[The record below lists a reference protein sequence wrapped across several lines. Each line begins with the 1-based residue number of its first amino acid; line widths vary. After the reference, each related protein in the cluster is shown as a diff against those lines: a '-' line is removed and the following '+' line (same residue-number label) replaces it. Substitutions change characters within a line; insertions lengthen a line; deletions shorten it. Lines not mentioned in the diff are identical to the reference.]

1 MRKIT
6 KLMLTL
12 ALLVAGVGGVNADN
26 ATLDQL
32 GAAYSPGLTN
42 IPASY
47 PVAVTNAVIFGS
59 DASAQ
64 VGNANVNNYD
74 YLYVTVTDFVDAAG
88 VRIFF
93 WDPIQNKR
101 IDYYLKPVEDKE
113 TANFE
118 TASNITDN
126 GTYCVKI
133 PDGARLQGAKAP
145 WGTSEDVHFKI
156 SEIYLTERAT
166 PYVELVPYTLVWTP
180 NNGTYRATIPI
191 SESHIRTTGGVSI
204 NYSTGEVTSTGSGTL
219 TIYLNKEDLVG
230 ATGYNLQTS
239 GNKLLGDNLDI
250 TDAVN
255 GEVGGIYSSRNS
267 WWIANDGS
275 RRDRIGAITAFK
287 YNFSTA
293 DSWTITSIYFDA
305 DQLIAQTTNKD
316 LTTMPYGTW
325 QATANVVSQYVEADS
340 YKTNNIDGG
349 AHNDVLYGHDG
360 NSDANKY
367 VDLTNCS
374 KIIFTG
380 FSQNGQ
386 IRLFYNW
393 DGTDANKP
401 IETITGFP
409 TTTGTYVFDIDAFK
423 KAKGITFFH
432 LIGIKSAWNN
442 VTLSS
447 VTVDEYT
454 NKIVGSGINRV
465 KNYLTNPY
473 LTSIDATGVTAA
485 VELTTAN
492 PNCLISANVGKVTN
506 LQNVIVDGT
515 CANLVLTDGHPFK
528 APADFTATTASYTT
542 TINAEAGAGTLCLPF
557 AAAIPEGV
565 TAYTLTYTG
574 GDKATATP
582 VKTTIPANTP
592 VLLNG
597 KGEKTFTGSG
607 AVDAEATNT
616 VGNMTG
622 VFAAG
627 AVPTNSYVLQNGDD
641 GVGFYNVTTNDITI
655 SPFRAYLTA
664 SAASVHNLTVDYQN
678 GEETGIQTVD
688 NAQQAKDNAIF
699 DLSGRRV
706 VKAQKGI
713 YIVNGKKIVK

>member
-1 MRKIT
+1 MKKFT

-12 ALLVAGVGGVNADN
+12 MLLAAGVVGVNADN

-32 GAAYSPGLTN
+32 KAANGTGLSN

-47 PVAVTNAVIFGS
+47 PVSVTNAVIFGS

-74 YLYVTVTDFVDAAG
+74 YLYVTVTDFALAMS

-93 WDPIQNKR
+93 WDPNQNIR
-101 IDYYLKPVEDKE
+101 IDYYLKPVAEKDN
-113 TANFE
+113 ANFSQASDI
-118 TASNITDN
+118 TAN

-133 PDGARLQGAKAP
+133 PDGARLQGAKGP
-145 WGTSEDVHFKI
+145 WNASNDVHFKI

-180 NNGTYRATIPI
+180 NAGTYRATIPI
-191 SESHIRTTGGVSI
+191 SESHIRTTGAVSI

-230 ATGYNLQTS
+230 ATGYNLVTS
-239 GNKLLGDNLDI
+239 NNALLGDNLDI

-255 GEVGGIYSSRNS
+255 GEVGGIYGSRNS
-267 WWIANDGS
+267 WYIAGDGS
-275 RRDRIGAITAFK
+275 RKDRIGAITAFK
-287 YNFSTA
+287 YNFNNA
-293 DSWTITSIYFDA
+293 GSWTISSIYIDA

-316 LTTMPYGTW
+316 LTTMPYGKW
-325 QATANVVSQYVEADS
+325 QATANVVSQYVEADN
-340 YKTNNIDGG
+340 YKTNNIDGN
-349 AHNDVLYGHDG
+349 AHNDVLFGRQNNG
-360 NSDANKY
+360 DANYY

-380 FSQNGQ
+380 FSSNAQ

-393 DGTDANKP
+393 DGTDTNKP
-401 IETITGFP
+401 IETISDFP
-409 TTTGTYVFDIDAFK
+409 TTAGTYVFDIDAFK

-432 LIGIKSAWNN
+432 LIGIKSAWAN

-465 KNYLTNPY
+465 KSYLTNPY

-485 VELTTAN
+485 VALPTAN
-492 PNCLISANVGKVTN
+492 PNCLIVANEGMVTN
-506 LQNVIVDGT
+506 AQNVIVDGT

-528 APADFTATTASYTT
+528 APADFTATSASYATT
-542 TINAEAGAGTLCLPF
+542 FKAEAGTVCLPY
-557 AAAIPEGV
+557 AATIPTGV
-565 TAYTLTYTG
+565 KAYTLTYTS
-574 GDKATATP
+574 GDAATATE
-582 VKTTIPANTP
+582 VTGTIPANTP

-597 KGEKTFTGSG
+597 SDDATFSGSG
-607 AVDAEATNT
+607 SVAAAATN
-616 VGNMTG
+616 VSGALTG
-622 VFAAG
+622 VFEDTYVPAG
-627 AVPTNSYVLQNGDD
+627 SYVLQNGDE
-641 GVGFYNVTTNDITI
+641 GLGFYKVAADNTI
-655 SPFRAYLTA
+655 LAKPFRAYLTA
-664 SAASVHNLTVDYQN
+664 TSAARSLKINFAGAATGIESVAAETQQN
-678 GEETGIQTVD
+678 GQY
-688 NAQQAKDNAIF
+688 F
-699 DLSGRRV
+699 DLQGRRV
-706 VKAQKGI
+706 AQPTKGL
-713 YIVNGKKIVK
+713 YIVNGKKMMVK

>member
-12 ALLVAGVGGVNADN
+12 VLLAAGVVGVNADN

-32 GAAYSPGLTN
+32 TAANGTGLSN

-47 PVAVTNAVIFGS
+47 PVSVTDAVIFGS
-59 DASAQ
+59 DASSQ

-74 YLYVTVTDFVDAAG
+74 YLYVTVTDFVSAVG

-93 WDPIQNKR
+93 WDPNQNKR
-101 IDYYLKPVEDKE
+101 LDYYLKPVADKE

-118 TASNITDN
+118 AQSSITGN

-145 WGTSEDVHFKI
+145 WGTSSDVHFKI
-156 SEIYLTERAT
+156 SEIYLTERAV
-166 PYVELVPYTLVWTP
+166 PYVELVPYTLEWTP
-180 NNGTYRATIPI
+180 NGSTYRATIPI

-204 NYSTGEVTSTGSGTL
+204 DYSTGVVTSTGTGTL
-219 TIYLNKEDLVG
+219 VIYLNKEDLVG
-230 ATGYNLQTS
+230 ATGYNLVTS
-239 GNKLLGDNLDI
+239 DNDLLGDNLDI

-255 GEVGGIYSSRNS
+255 GEVGGIYGSRNS
-267 WWIANDGS
+267 WWIANDS
-275 RRDRIGAITAFK
+275 QRKDKIGAITALK
-287 YNFSTA
+287 YNFSA
-293 DSWTITSIYFDA
+293 AKSWTITNIYFDA

-316 LTTMPYGTW
+316 LTTMPYGKW
-325 QATANVVSQYVEADS
+325 QATANVVSQYVEADN
-340 YKTNNIDGG
+340 YKTNNIDGN
-349 AHNDVLYGHDG
+349 AHNDVLFGRQN
-360 NSDANKY
+360 NSDANYY

-380 FSQNGQ
+380 FSSNAQ

-401 IETITGFP
+401 IETISDFP
-409 TTTGTYVFDIDAFK
+409 TTAGTYVFDIDAFK

-432 LIGIKSAWNN
+432 LIGIKSAWAD

-485 VELTTAN
+485 VELPTAN
-492 PNCLISANVGKVTN
+492 PNCLITATADKVTN
-506 LQNVIVDGT
+506 AQNVIVDGT
-515 CANLVLTDGHPFK
+515 CANLVLTDGYDFK
-528 APADFTATTASYTT
+528 APANFTASAASYTT
-542 TINAEAGAGTLCLPF
+542 TINTTAQAGTLCLPF
-557 AAAIPEGV
+557 AATLPSDVE
-565 TAYTLTYTG
+565 AYTLTYSSG
-574 GDKATATP
+574 NAATATE
-582 VKTTIPANTP
+582 VEGTIPANTP

-597 KGEKTFTGSG
+597 SGEVTFTGSG
-607 AVDAEATNT
+607 AVAANAENKSGA
-616 VGNMTG
+616 MTG
-622 VFAAG
+622 VFTQG
-627 AVPTNSYVLQNGDD
+627 FVPSNSYVLQLLNNELGFRKVADD
-641 GVGFYNVTTNDITI
+641 GSVSIN
-655 SPFRAYLTA
+655 PFRAYLTA
-664 SAASVHNLTVDYQN
+664 QGAGSRLSINFGDV
-678 GEETGIQTVD
+678 TGIETVATAEK
-688 NAQQAKDNAIF
+688 NEGKAY
-699 DLSGRRV
+699 DLQGRRV
-706 VKAQKGI
+706 AQPTKGL
-713 YIVNGKKIVK
+713 YIVNGKKYFVQ